1 MASVSRALDRI
12 KQDLHAHVPEQMVLD
27 ACRAAGH
34 RWRERKLGPVLTL
47 HLFVLQVLHLNT
59 AIRAL
64 RHLVRTPAVSA
75 AAYCQARA
83 RLPVEVLRSL
93 LRCAAESIR
102 LAHAE
107 AGEAGEAADAATWR
121 GHRTL
126 LLDGT
131 STIAPDTPPSRRRF
145 KQPTGQ
151 KQGCGFPVPKVLGVI
166 DAMTGVMLEA
176 LCFPLFTHE
185 AAKLWRLHAL
195 LRPSDLVVADRG
207 LCSFVN
213 LALLHAAGVL
223 ALFRVHQRQIV
234 DFRPHR
240 RHKAAAGK
248 RGKRAAK
255 ADRGDKGRPTS
266 RWVRRLAKHD
276 QLVDWV
282 KPAARPKWM
291 TRRQYDALPAT
302 LRVREVRYRLPRKGQ
317 RTLCVTVVT
326 TLLDPAA
333 YSKEAVAELYG
344 LRWRVETHFGE
355 LKTTLRMRR
364 VKCRTPDGVERE
376 LIVYCLVYNLV
387 HATMLAAA
395 RRQRVEADR
404 ISFIDALRWLQTADP
419 GEAPPDL
426 IVNPRR
432 PDRHEPRVIK
442 DLQDTYRKM
451 TRPRRELRQALKRG
465 KVVSRRVK

>member
-12 KQDLHAHVPEQMVLD
+12 KQDLHDHLPEQLVLD

-34 RWRERKLGPVLTL
+34 RWRERKLGPVVTL

-64 RHLVRTPAVSA
+64 RHLARSPAVSA
-75 AAYCQARA
+75 AAYCRARA

-93 LRCAAESIR
+93 LRCSAESIR
-102 LAHAE
+102 QAHAAAAANG
-107 AGEAGEAADAATWR
+107 AGDAALWR

-131 STIAPDTPPSRRRF
+131 STIAPDTPASRRRF
-145 KQPTGQ
+145 GQPTGQ
-151 KQGCGFPVPKVLGVI
+151 KSGCGFPVPKVLGVI
-166 DAMTGVMLEA
+166 DALTGVVLQA

-185 AAKLWRLHAL
+185 AAKLWQLSPR

-223 ALFRVHQRQIV
+223 ALFRMHQKQIV

-240 RHKAAAGK
+240 KHKRPGK
-248 RGKRAAK
+248 QGK
-255 ADRGDKGRPTS
+255 ADRGRPTS
-266 RWVRRLAKHD
+266 RWVRRLGKHD

-291 TRRQYDALPAT
+291 TKRQYDALPAT

-333 YSKEAVAELYG
+333 YPREAIAELYG
-344 LRWRVETHFGE
+344 LRWRVETHFGQ

-404 ISFIDALRWLQTADP
+404 ISFVDALRWLQTAEI
-419 GEAPPDL
+419 GEELPDL

-451 TRPRRELRQALKRG
+451 TRPRRELRQAQKRG
-465 KVVSRRVK
+465 EVVNRRAK